1 MSPRAAYSRLQIALH
16 WLIAV
21 LIAATWLTHEN
32 MGRALKARIETGAS
46 GFEGNTPHVWLG
58 ITVFVLVLIRIV
70 VRRVKGAPG
79 PLPGATPLM
88 EKAALWG
95 HRLLYLLMVLTP
107 ALGAVA
113 WNAPSRTVGEIHE
126 TVGGALMLVAL
137 AHALVALWHQYVK
150 KDGSLTRITRPQG

>member
-16 WLIAV
+16 WLIAI
-21 LIAATWLTHEN
+21 LIAAAWLTHEN
-32 MGRALKARIETGAS
+32 MGRALKTRIETGAT

-70 VRRVKGAPG
+70 VRRVQGAPG

-113 WNAPSRTVGEIHE
+113 WNAHSETVGELHE
-126 TVGGALMLVAL
+126 TVGGTLMLVAL
-137 AHALVALWHQYVK
+137 AHALVAIWHQYVK